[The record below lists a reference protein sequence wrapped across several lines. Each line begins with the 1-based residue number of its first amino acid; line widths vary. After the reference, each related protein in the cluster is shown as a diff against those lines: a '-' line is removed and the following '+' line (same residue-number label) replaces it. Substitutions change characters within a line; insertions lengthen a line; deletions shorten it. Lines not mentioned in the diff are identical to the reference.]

1 MLLAWALGAA
11 TLIWLA
17 TLASAACAAASGA
30 AVFPSAVYRV
40 ASFICHQELDRG
52 FFWGGAP
59 WPVCARC
66 LGLYAAAPAGALAA
80 AFARRAFLPSYNLVL
95 LSVAAAPTAATWIAE
110 HAGGLPLNNAA
121 RFAAA
126 LPLGA
131 TLAWLLVRTAID
143 ARPRRVSQ
151 YTLGDARR
159 GPTQ

>member
-1 MLLAWALGAA
+1 MPLAWALGAA

-17 TLASAACAAASGA
+17 TLAAAVWAAAAGA
-30 AVFPSAVYRV
+30 TLFPVAVYRI
-40 ASFICHQELDRG
+40 ASFICHQQLDRSL
-52 FFWGGAP
+52 FWDGAP

-66 LGLYAAAPAGALAA
+66 LGLYAAAPLGALAA
-80 AFARRAFLPSYNLVL
+80 AISRLALVPSRNLML
-95 LSVAAAPTAATWIAE
+95 LCLAGAPTAATWIAE
-110 HAGGLPLNNAA
+110 HAGAVPMTNAA
-121 RFAAA
+121 RLAAA

-131 TLAWLLVRTAID
+131 ALAYVLVRTAID